1 MFPLDYIV
9 AAALLVAPPDCVD
22 PAASVDAH
30 AALCPALQ
38 QLAVGWE
45 ILDPREARYV
55 LVSKEDYRSDLA
67 MMRQRYH
74 DLRDAPP
81 LHDCM
86 RFPSRAAV
94 SELLAFNR
102 AYREHLEKRKE
113 LERTSAYGYQ
123 EALEEA
129 DRLFQLWDS
138 IRDTRCE
145 YYYVTVRR
153 QALKRVR
160 DTMGTAAFYNGI
172 YPPHVPVWR
181 FQRID

>member
-1 MFPLDYIV
+1 MFPLDYLLAATLLTAPPNSV
-9 AAALLVAPPDCVD
+9 DAAA
-22 PAASVDAH
+22 STDAH
-30 AALCPALQ
+30 AALCSAMQ

-45 ILDPREARYV
+45 ILDPREVRYV
-55 LVSKEDYRSDLA
+55 LANKEDYRSDLA

-74 DLRDAPP
+74 DLHDAPP

-86 RFPSRAAV
+86 RFPPRAVV

-113 LERTSAYGYQ
+113 LEHTFADEYQ
-123 EALEEA
+123 DALQES
-129 DRLFQLWDS
+129 DRLFQVWEA

-160 DTMGTAAFYNGI
+160 DSIGEQAFYNGN
-172 YPPHVPVWR
+172 YPPHVPIWR